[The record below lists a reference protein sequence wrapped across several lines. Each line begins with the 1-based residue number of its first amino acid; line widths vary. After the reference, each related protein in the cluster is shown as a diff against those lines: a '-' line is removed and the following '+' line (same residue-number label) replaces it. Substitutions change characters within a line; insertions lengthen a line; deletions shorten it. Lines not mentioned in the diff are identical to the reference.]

1 MDPCHGD
8 GHLVLSLAGE
18 LNFPG
23 IDAFLSAADHVM
35 NSNTLLLKVRL
46 DGLSAEIDCSGA
58 LRTFLWS
65 PAFGEAMLEADRNR
79 NWHNFVDPSSHQ
91 PRQRD
96 GAESARWLV
105 DEDCELICI
114 PLNLS
119 ELQNRFRWMLCDSFS
134 PYARRYTKAIADQL
148 VTAFI
153 NRALEPSPADWC
165 LHAVEPNFL
174 WSTGY
179 YTDNP
184 DFGYFDGGENDSATL
199 MHRGDV
205 AYLLLTNGSP

>member
-1 MDPCHGD
+1 MDRGQGD
-8 GHLVLSLAGE
+8 GHKVLSLAGE
-18 LNFPG
+18 LKFPE
-23 IDAFLSAADHVM
+23 IDAFLSAVDHVM

-46 DGLSAEIDCSGA
+46 DGFSPELDCSA
-58 LRTFLWS
+58 VLRAFLWS
-65 PAFGEAMLEADRNR
+65 PAFREAMLEADRNR
-79 NWHNFVDPSSHQ
+79 NWHNFVDPSSNR
-91 PRQRD
+91 PWQRGD
-96 GAESARWLV
+96 AESTRWLV
-105 DEDCELICI
+105 DEDCELTCI
-114 PLNLS
+114 PLDLT
-119 ELQNRFRWMLCDSFS
+119 ELQDRFRWMLCHSFS
-134 PYARRYTKAIADQL
+134 PYARRYTKTVTDQL
-148 VTAFI
+148 VTAFVS
-153 NRALEPSPADWC
+153 RALEPSPADWC